1 MDNNLHDQQPLVSP
15 APQKSKF
22 YWPTRIL
29 LLLVSLSILA
39 AIMIEL
45 APVPV
50 VCAEVLIKSMLYG
63 YFTVRSSLMYLLSSL
78 VPVLRSPLPLLLL
91 WSLLFLVFAGK
102 SKRNPRYSR
111 WMGLALLMF
120 AGQLAFSKLPNI
132 IYCFVYGLPIVW
144 TNYLPSVGSIAL
156 MVFCLFLAILFFTGM
171 KKKLWVF
178 IAALIGIILWFVI
191 AGIDTAIYMIGAAPV
206 LLRNLLYMLEQLE
219 RILMNFGSTPLLPYI
234 LYLVEQLLAPLPVV
248 ADYLGTT
255 CFWVGLMI
263 LIFPAKKKAS

>member
-1 MDNNLHDQQPLVSP
+1 MDNNLHDQQPLVPP

-45 APVPV
+45 APVSMA
-50 VCAEVLIKSMLYG
+50 CAEVLIQSMHFG
-63 YFTVRSSLMYLLSSL
+63 SFAIRSILMYLLSWL

-91 WSLLFLVFAGK
+91 WSLLFLLFAGK
-102 SKRNPRYSR
+102 IKRNPRYSR

-132 IYCFVYGLPIVW
+132 IHCFVDGVPFVW

-178 IAALIGIILWFVI
+178 IAALVGIIPWFVI
-191 AGIDTAIYMIGAAPV
+191 AGIDTAKYMIDAAPD
-206 LLRNLLYMLEQLE
+206 LLRILLYLLKYLEW
-219 RILMNFGSTPLLPYI
+219 ILVDFGSTYGLLII
-234 LYLVEQLLAPLPVV
+234 LSYVERLLAPLPVV
-248 ADYLGTT
+248 ADFLGTT
-255 CFWVGLMI
+255 CFWVGLIM
-263 LIFPAKKKAS
+263 LMLPAKKKAS